1 MHGTKKGIDVSS
13 IQKNIDW
20 KKVRE
25 AGYEFAMVRVAFR
38 GY

>member
-1 MHGTKKGIDVSS
+1 MAHTILKKGIDVSS

-25 AGYEFAMVRVAFR
+25 AGQSRR
-38 GY
+38 